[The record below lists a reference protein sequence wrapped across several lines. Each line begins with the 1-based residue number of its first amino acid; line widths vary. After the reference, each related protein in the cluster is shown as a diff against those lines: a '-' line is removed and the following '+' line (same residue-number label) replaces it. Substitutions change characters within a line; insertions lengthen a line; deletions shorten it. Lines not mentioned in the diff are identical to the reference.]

1 MSTATD
7 DGVEGPV
14 VAGGVAVEGGDGG
27 SDELDEGV
35 VLEDVDV
42 LSGTVVVVTGPIV
55 VDGAV
60 VVSGIVVDDVEVV
73 SGMLVDVVVPPQRR
87 DGSTSMISP
96 SC

>member
-1 MSTATD
+1 MSTATE
-7 DGVEGPV
+7 DGVEGAV
-14 VAGGVAVEGGDGG
+14 VAGSASVEGGDGG

-42 LSGTVVVVTGPIV
+42 LSGAVVVVTGPIV

-73 SGMLVDVVVPPQRR
+73 SGMLVDVVVPPQSS